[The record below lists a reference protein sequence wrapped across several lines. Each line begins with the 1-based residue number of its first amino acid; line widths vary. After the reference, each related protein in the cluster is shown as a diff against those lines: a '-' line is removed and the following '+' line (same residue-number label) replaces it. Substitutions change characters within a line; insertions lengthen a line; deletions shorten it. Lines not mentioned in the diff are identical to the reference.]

1 MKKIFVTFAFVLA
14 SLTIMQANDK
24 AVTFDKLPKKAQ
36 EFVKQYYPN
45 EKVSY
50 ASVDDDII
58 APDYQVALVGGVI
71 LQFEHS
77 GKLDSIET
85 RNGNIPAGIIP
96 DRIIATAKEHFP
108 DAIIIG
114 YDPERRSYEIKL
126 SNRME
131 MKFDSSCNLV
141 EIDD

>member
-1 MKKIFVTFAFVLA
+1 MKKIFVTIAFALA
-14 SLTIMQANDK
+14 SLSIMHADDK
-24 AVTFDKLPKKAQ
+24 AVTFNQLPKKAQ
-36 EFVKQYYPN
+36 EFIRQYYPN

-58 APDYQVALVGGVI
+58 APEYQVALVGGI
-71 LQFEHS
+71 MLQFESS
-77 GKLDSIET
+77 GKLDNIET

-96 DRIIATAKEHFP
+96 ERIAATAKEHFP

-114 YDPERRSYEIKL
+114 YDIDRKSYEIKL

-131 MKFDSSCNLV
+131 MTFDSHFNLV

>member
-58 APDYQVALVGGVI
+58 APDYQVALVGGVM

-96 DRIIATAKEHFP
+96 EKIIATAKEHFP

>member
-14 SLTIMQANDK
+14 SLTIMQANDI

-58 APDYQVALVGGVI
+58 APDYQVALVGGVM

-96 DRIIATAKEHFP
+96 AKIIATAKEHFP

>member
-58 APDYQVALVGGVI
+58 APDYQVALVGGVM

-96 DRIIATAKEHFP
+96 ERIIATAKEHFP

>member
-1 MKKIFVTFAFVLA
+1 MKKIFVSFAFVLA

-58 APDYQVALVGGVI
+58 APDYQVALVGGVM

-96 DRIIATAKEHFP
+96 ERIIATAKEHFP

>member
-1 MKKIFVTFAFVLA
+1 
-14 SLTIMQANDK
+14 MQANDK

-58 APDYQVALVGGVI
+58 APDYQVALVGGVM

-96 DRIIATAKEHFP
+96 ERIIATAKEHFP

>member
-1 MKKIFVTFAFVLA
+1 MKKIIVTFAFVLA
-14 SLTIMQANDK
+14 SLTIMHANDR

-58 APDYQVALVGGVI
+58 APDYQVALVGGVM

-96 DRIIATAKEHFP
+96 ERIIATAKEHFP

>member
-1 MKKIFVTFAFVLA
+1 MKKIFVTLAFVLA
-14 SLTIMQANDK
+14 SLTIMNADDR
-24 AVTFDKLPKKAQ
+24 AVTFDQLPKKAQ
-36 EFVKQYYPN
+36 EFIKLYYPN

-50 ASVDDDII
+50 ASVDDDLL

-71 LQFEHS
+71 IQFENS
-77 GKLDSIET
+77 GLLDNIET

-96 DRIIATAKEHFP
+96 EKIISTAQEHFP
-108 DAIIIG
+108 DAIIIE
-114 YDPERRSYEIKL
+114 YEVNRKSFEIKL

-131 MKFDSSCNLV
+131 MKFDSLCNLV

>member
-58 APDYQVALVGGVI
+58 APDYQVALVGGVM

-96 DRIIATAKEHFP
+96 AKIIATAKEHFP

-131 MKFDSSCNLV
+131 MKFD
-141 EIDD
+141 

>member
-14 SLTIMQANDK
+14 SLTIMHANDR

-58 APDYQVALVGGVI
+58 APDYQVALVGGVMM
-71 LQFEHS
+71 QFEHS

-96 DRIIATAKEHFP
+96 ERIIATAKEHFP